1 MKKMLLLLFSLVL
14 AACSLFVSEPKV
26 KVKDLAVVG
35 LGAEGANLEF
45 LLAVTNPNS
54 FPLTLRGYTYDVRV
68 MALPLTKGGLRER
81 VEFPA
86 GETTDV
92 RLPFRVAY
100 RDLWEILKRNPTPD
114 AIPYRLD
121 GGLEVETPV
130 GTSTVPVTTSGNFTV
145 PQRFRPSGLVRG
157 LGDIVKGLAR

>member
-1 MKKMLLLLFSLVL
+1 MKKMLLLLPLLL

-35 LGAEGANLEF
+35 LGAEGADLEF

-54 FPLTLRGYTYDVRV
+54 VPLTLRGYTYDVRV
-68 MALPLTKGGLRER
+68 MALPLTKGGVRER
-81 VEFPA
+81 VEFPP

-100 RDLWEILKRNPTPD
+100 RDLWEILKRNPNPD

-121 GGLEVETPV
+121 GGLEVETPL
-130 GTSTVPVTTSGNFTV
+130 GTSTVPVATSGNFAV

-157 LGDIVKGLAR
+157 LGDLVKGLVR